1 MGMAQMI
8 FDAVNGFEAPRALI
22 DVAIEPPNLEIMLV
36 NQVEFHF
43 STVHG
48 AERTFRHIANPPLF
62 MQWMIHRSVL
72 QQIPSLLSTVPA
84 TIDPTKV
91 PSNINIMLV
100 CFVTPQVIFDF
111 RSVRAKFTKVPND
124 VNRMLRGEMFGI
136 VIFTVTTVRTLLTL
150 KPKRCAQIIVLAA
163 CFPSF
168 RVAAI

>member
-72 QQIPSLLSTVPA
+72 QQSLMDWILYCVRWGYWWY
-84 TIDPTKV
+84 
-91 PSNINIMLV
+91 
-100 CFVTPQVIFDF
+100 QVL
-111 RSVRAKFTKVPND
+111 
-124 VNRMLRGEMFGI
+124 MW
-136 VIFTVTTVRTLLTL
+136 
-150 KPKRCAQIIVLAA
+150 II
-163 CFPSF
+163 
-168 RVAAI
+168 